1 MKSLLSAT
9 ALAAAALFAVPASA
23 AITVTFT
30 PAQSSIAVGG
40 STEVSMVISGLE
52 DGIDEI
58 LSVFDINMLFNAG
71 VVSNGT
77 VTHSA
82 IPSAFGVWT
91 GNLDPDTESYIDV
104 TFGAGVTSV
113 IDGSLLDDDTLAQM
127 QGDSFTVLKFGFTGL
142 ADGTSQVT
150 LGADPDFERDFV
162 GRRAHSLNITVVGA
176 CIAVGTGDC
185 GGGPQVPEP
194 GTYGLAALGLLA
206 AGAARRRARR

>member
-1 MKSLLSAT
+1 MKSFLSAT

-71 VVSNGT
+71 VVSNGM

-82 IPSAFGVWT
+82 MPLQLGAW
-91 GNLDPDTESYIDV
+91 DPDPSVSETFIDV

-113 IDGSLLDDDTLAQM
+113 IDGSYLDDGTLAQM

-162 GRRAHSLNITVVGA
+162 GRRAQSLNITVVGA

>member
-1 MKSLLSAT
+1 MKSFLSAT

-71 VVSNGT
+71 VVSNGM

-82 IPSAFGVWT
+82 MPLQLGAW
-91 GNLDPDTESYIDV
+91 DPDP
-104 TFGAGVTSV
+104 SV
-113 IDGSLLDDDTLAQM
+113 S
-127 QGDSFTVLKFGFTGL
+127 
-142 ADGTSQVT
+142 
-150 LGADPDFERDFV
+150 
-162 GRRAHSLNITVVGA
+162 
-176 CIAVGTGDC
+176 
-185 GGGPQVPEP
+185 
-194 GTYGLAALGLLA
+194 
-206 AGAARRRARR
+206 